1 MYSGQRVKTI
11 RKLHLTGTHI
21 YCSVFIV
28 VRQQPPPP
36 LTVNIVVSHPVI
48 NNANVELVVVVVVV
62 VSHVS
67 NNQLKTGEKVSES
80 MIKRV

>member
-1 MYSGQRVKTI
+1 M
-11 RKLHLTGTHI
+11 
-21 YCSVFIV
+21 
-28 VRQQPPPP
+28 
-36 LTVNIVVSHPVI
+36 VNIVVSHPVI